1 MPKYY
6 FQVDDGASDPGGD
19 GIELADLKAAKCE
32 AVKYAGRLICDA
44 HTSFW
49 HMDDW
54 RLTVANEDGLTL
66 FTLIFASVDSP
77 FSVAARAA
85 TR

>member
-1 MPKYY
+1 MPRY
-6 FQVDDGASDPGGD
+6 FYNVDDGASIPDRD

-32 AVKYAGRLICDA
+32 AIKYAGRLICDA

-54 RLTVANEDGLTL
+54 RLTVTNEDHLTL
-66 FTLIFASVDSP
+66 FTLIFASIDSP
-77 FSVAARAA
+77 SSMAAQA